1 MYCHTSFWS
10 EVNLPARLA
19 FRLLSRTVP
28 SAQRYPSLVRK
39 PPRASRAVEQPPS
52 EGEGSCSSS
61 SSPKSLST
69 WAFHCT
75 VTACRLVPRN
85 SWSSSSISSK
95 DVRKSGARKAGARVK
110 AYRDKRGKG
119 GKGGGVPRFA
129 PYRSSRSAG
138 VPTTVLHTNIFQG
151 DSARDG
157 DGQQLP
163 DRKGGPPE
171 NISALYSPHLR
182 NTTSLAGIPQPRPL
196 GSKHREIQ
204 RSYIPQSYKRSA
216 KPLARSSTMT
226 CANQICHYSGTR
238 TVGTSSATNVP

>member
-39 PPRASRAVEQPPS
+39 PPRASRAVEQPSS

-85 SWSSSSISSK
+85 SWSSSSISSR
-95 DVRKSGARKAGARVK
+95 DVRKIGARKAGARVK

-138 VPTTVLHTNIFQG
+138 VPLLLLYCTRTFFKVIQRGMGMGSNFQTE
-151 DSARDG
+151 
-157 DGQQLP
+157 
-163 DRKGGPPE
+163 KGGRPRISLHCILRTSEILHLWQVYHSRGPSAQNTEKSKGHTYRRVTSVPP
-171 NISALYSPHLR
+171 NHWRVRLP
-182 NTTSLAGIPQPRPL
+182 
-196 GSKHREIQ
+196 
-204 RSYIPQSYKRSA
+204 
-216 KPLARSSTMT
+216 
-226 CANQICHYSGTR
+226 
-238 TVGTSSATNVP
+238 